1 MTYPVIE
8 SATKVAIE
16 LTTEAF
22 RMELMDCNIQMTYVA
37 AGDCANNI
45 AAGIFHATVL
55 ESSPYKKANQNT
67 LDIMKKHVDEGKD
80 PELMAKM
87 IYKIIN
93 TPKPRGHYKVGEPL
107 QKFSIALKR
116 ILPDKLYEKILLKHY
131 KL

>member
-1 MTYPVIE
+1 M
-8 SATKVAIE
+8 
-16 LTTEAF
+16 
-22 RMELMDCNIQMTYVA
+22 N
-37 AGDCANNI
+37 
-45 AAGIFHATVL
+45 
-55 ESSPYKKANQNT
+55 
-67 LDIMKKHVDEGKD
+67 KHVDEGKD

-87 IYKIIN
+87 IFKIIN